1 MELAQIF
8 PPARFLVP
16 TKILYG
22 IGAAQKTGEE
32 ARALHAGHALLFT
45 DKGLVGAGV
54 LDSIL
59 ESLRSAGVE
68 VTVWDEVFTNPTVEL
83 FEEAAAALRSTCAD
97 LLVAVGGGSSIDTAK
112 IVGILDANPQPLLSL
127 EGYGLATHRRR
138 LPLIAIETA
147 AGSGSEVSEFAIVR
161 DLQRNLKVGI
171 NGPFMFPDVAIC
183 DPLLTLSLPR
193 RDTAEIGIDA
203 LSNAIESYLTR
214 NAWPLSDALARQAM
228 GLIFK
233 NLRRAVGDGHD
244 LHAREGMMAGALLA
258 GLSMSV
264 GLGIPHALAEPIG
277 GLYNLTHGLTVAL
290 SLPAGLAFCA
300 LTSAE
305 RIAEIAELAGERT
318 TGLSVREG
326 AEQGIVAVQR
336 LICDIGIPS
345 AVEVGCRR
353 EDIPA
358 LVRAVSTHDC
368 LRESPRYPDEGE
380 IHSLLEEIFQAV
392 PRTQDPRD

>member
-1 MELAQIF
+1 MELTRIY

-16 TKILYG
+16 TKILFG
-22 IGAAQKTGEE
+22 IGSVQKTGEE

-45 DKGLVGAGV
+45 DKGLVKAGV
-54 LDSIL
+54 LNSVL
-59 ESLRSAGVE
+59 ESLGSAGVE

-83 FEEAAAALRSTCAD
+83 FEEAAAALRSTSAD

-127 EGYGLATHRRR
+127 EGYGLAAHRRR

-171 NGPFMFPDVAIC
+171 NGPFMFPDLAIC
-183 DPLLTLSLPR
+183 DPLLTLTLPR

-228 GLIFK
+228 GLIFA
-233 NLRRAVGDGHD
+233 NLRRAVGDGQD
-244 LHAREGMMAGALLA
+244 LRAREGMMAGALLA

-300 LTSAE
+300 LTSTEKIAD
-305 RIAEIAELAGERT
+305 IAEAAGERT
-318 TGLSVREG
+318 AGLSVRER
-326 AEQGIVAVQR
+326 AERGILVVQR

-353 EDIPA
+353 EDIPV
-358 LVRAVSTHDC
+358 LVKAVKAHDC
-368 LRESPRYPDEGE
+368 LRESPRCPDEGE
-380 IHSLLEEIFQAV
+380 IRSLLEGIFQET
-392 PRTQDPRD
+392 PRNQDPRD

>member
-1 MELAQIF
+1 M
-8 PPARFLVP
+8 
-16 TKILYG
+16 
-22 IGAAQKTGEE
+22 
-32 ARALHAGHALLFT
+32 
-45 DKGLVGAGV
+45 V
-54 LDSIL
+54 LDGVL
-59 ESLRSAGVE
+59 ESLRGVGVK

-83 FEEAAAALRSTCAD
+83 FEEAAAALRSTSAD
-97 LLVAVGGGSSIDTAK
+97 LLVAVGGESSIDTAK

-127 EGYGLATHRRR
+127 EGYGLAAHRRR

-161 DLQRNLKVGI
+161 DLKRNLKVGI

-203 LSNAIESYLTR
+203 LSNAIESYITR
-214 NAWPLSDALARQAM
+214 NAWPLSDALALQAM
-228 GLIFK
+228 GLIFV
-233 NLRRAVGDGHD
+233 NLRCAVGDGRD

-300 LTSAE
+300 LTSTGKIAD
-305 RIAEIAELAGERT
+305 IAEAAREHTA
-318 TGLSVREG
+318 GLSVRER
-326 AEQGIVAVQR
+326 AERGIIAVQR
-336 LICDIGIPS
+336 LIRDIGIPS

-353 EDIPA
+353 EDIPV
-358 LVRAVSTHDC
+358 LVKAVKAHDC
-368 LRESPRYPDEGE
+368 LRESPRCPDEGE
-380 IHSLLEEIFQAV
+380 IRTLLEGIFQGA
-392 PRTQDPRD
+392 PRNQDPRD